1 MSFTRSEGWKVPTPR
16 RKVGKEVATQRRR
29 GEWFCGWN
37 FLSWV
42 VVGIHLKW
50 MSELGHPETKKP
62 ALAGEGLQI
71 MGDVKLGRDGVIRA
85 KVKGNVRA
93 SGKLVLAAEAVV
105 SGFVEG
111 QDVRLEGRVD
121 GGIDG
126 RGQVWLGPQAVLRTR
141 CKGKALRIEPGADF
155 KGELWVGS

>member
-1 MSFTRSEGWKVPTPR
+1 MSFTRLEEWKVPTPR
-16 RKVGKEVATQRRR
+16 CRVGKEVATQRRR

-37 FLSWV
+37 FLSRV
-42 VVGIHLKW
+42 VVGTHLKW

-62 ALAGEGLQI
+62 ALTGEGLQI

-85 KVKGNVRA
+85 KVKGSVRA

-111 QDVRLEGRVD
+111 QDVRLEGKVD

-126 RGQVWLGPQAVLRTR
+126 RGQVWLGPESVLRTK

>member
-1 MSFTRSEGWKVPTPR
+1 MSFTRSEEWKAPTPK
-16 RKVGKEVATQRRR
+16 RKVGKEVVKQRRR
-29 GEWFCGWN
+29 EEWFCGWN
-37 FLSWV
+37 FLSRV
-42 VVGIHLKW
+42 VVGTHLKW
-50 MSELGHPETKKP
+50 MSELGHPEKKKP
-62 ALAGEGLQI
+62 ALMGEGLQI
-71 MGDVKLGRDGVIRA
+71 LGDVRLGRDAVIRA

-93 SGKLVLAAEAVV
+93 SGKLILAAEASV

-121 GGIDG
+121 GGLLG
-126 RGQVWLGPQAVLRTR
+126 RGQVWLGPKAVLRMR